1 MMNAEQL
8 AYWLRGAMET
18 RNLENL
24 NLEEAIKLLK
34 SIKDHSSLPFK
45 KVTPELS
52 KGDKDLNDL
61 IKKAA
66 EKPIKPN
73 WPAQPLPYTPA
84 FGPSDY
90 WLKENGP
97 KPGELYC

>member
-1 MMNAEQL
+1 MNAEQL

-24 NLEEAIKLLK
+24 TLEEAIKLLK
-34 SIKDHSSLPFK
+34 SIKDHSELPFK
-45 KVTPELS
+45 KVTPERN
-52 KGDKDLNDL
+52 KINEDLNDL

-66 EKPIKPN
+66 QKPLNPKVDIKP
-73 WPAQPLPYTPA
+73 WPFNPPPYNPN
-84 FGPSDY
+84 DY
-90 WLKENGP
+90 WLQQPNI